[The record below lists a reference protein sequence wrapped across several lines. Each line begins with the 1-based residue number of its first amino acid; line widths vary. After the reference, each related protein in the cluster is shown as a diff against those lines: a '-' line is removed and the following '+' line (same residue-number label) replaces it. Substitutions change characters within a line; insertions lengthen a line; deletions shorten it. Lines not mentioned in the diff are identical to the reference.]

1 MMTCWSTLSVS
12 SQLKRFYYTV
22 TSQARLTLSYSQYD
36 GETLVCEYS
45 DGADVYSEDIK
56 ANIYLLDL
64 PNSPVLVAD
73 LVEGQ
78 PASLS
83 LTAGLYPSPEKIL
96 WTVKDLEGAV
106 QTVMPG
112 EEEGR
117 YRAAVLQME
126 VRHWLIVGQHY
137 YFYLSAWQGG
147 LLQTHPQH
155 FSAGPGGNS

>member
-1 MMTCWSTLSVS
+1 M
-12 SQLKRFYYTV
+12 
-22 TSQARLTLSYSQYD
+22 
-36 GETLVCEYS
+36 
-45 DGADVYSEDIK
+45 GAQVYSEDIK

-96 WTVKDLEGAV
+96 WTMKDLFGAV

-112 EEEGR
+112 EEKGR

-126 VRHWLIVGQHY
+126 VRHWLIGGQHY

>member
-1 MMTCWSTLSVS
+1 M
-12 SQLKRFYYTV
+12 
-22 TSQARLTLSYSQYD
+22 
-36 GETLVCEYS
+36 
-45 DGADVYSEDIK
+45 
-56 ANIYLLDL
+56 
-64 PNSPVLVAD
+64 AD

-117 YRAAVLQME
+117 YRAAVLRME
-126 VRHWLIVGQHY
+126 VRHRLI
-137 YFYLSAWQGG
+137 GG
-147 LLQTHPQH
+147 HPY
-155 FSAGPGGNS
+155 